1 MDGFSSSVL
10 CGRIAQVYSALLDGS
25 DPGAGRL
32 DSVAVLFDADRAYR
46 ASEDFA
52 EDRRFWLD
60 ALSGLP
66 DAVSVSGRRPG
77 KTPHTFIRHPQ
88 EVSAE
93 GAAGL
98 RAAARRLRTSL
109 SGLVISAAAVYL
121 HRSTGAQE
129 FLIGLPVLGR
139 TGGRQ
144 RRIPG
149 MTSNILPI
157 RFSVRPG
164 TSLEEVVRQTSKSV
178 REALRHQRYRYE
190 DMLRDLRLVEEGG
203 LAGFLVNVMSFD
215 YTPSFGGCPATARNL
230 SNGPVDDLSVCV
242 YDRSGSESLEITF
255 DANPDLYS
263 TEENRDNAER
273 FRRILDWVAA
283 AGPDDLIDQIE
294 VLDAAE
300 RQRILSEWNDT
311 AREVPQ
317 GHSAGAVPGPGRP
330 HAGGHRGGV

>member
-1 MDGFSSSVL
+1 MGGYALSGRPDETEPLFTVAVFKAAPDRFFFYLRIHHIAMDGFSSFII
-10 CGRIAQVYSALLDGS
+10 CGRIAQVYSALVDGS
-25 DPGAGRL
+25 DAGAGRL

-46 ASEDFA
+46 ASDDFA

-60 ALSGLP
+60 ALSDLP
-66 DAVSVSGRRPG
+66 DAVSVSGRLPG

-98 RAAARRLRTSL
+98 RAAARRLRTSM

-190 DMLRDLRLVEEGG
+190 DMLRDLKLVDQGG

-215 YTPSFGGCPATARNL
+215 YTPSFGGCSATARNL
-230 SNGPVDDLSVCV
+230 SNGPVDDLSVCL
-242 YDRSGSESLEITF
+242 YDRSGSEGLEI
-255 DANPDLYS
+255 PS
-263 TEENRDNAER
+263 T
-273 FRRILDWVAA
+273 RI
-283 AGPDDLIDQIE
+283 
-294 VLDAAE
+294 
-300 RQRILSEWNDT
+300 RISTVRKRTGTTRT
-311 AREVPQ
+311 A
-317 GHSAGAVPGPGRP
+317 SAGFWTG
-330 HAGGHRGGV
+330 